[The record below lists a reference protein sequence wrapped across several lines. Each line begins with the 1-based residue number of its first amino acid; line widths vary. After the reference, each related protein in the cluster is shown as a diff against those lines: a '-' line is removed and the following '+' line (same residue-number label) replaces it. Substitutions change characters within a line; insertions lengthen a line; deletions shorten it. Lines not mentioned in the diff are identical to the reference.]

1 MARELRDDAEEG
13 KGDRSGDDAAMND
26 AVPPPNRV
34 PWPPLIVLAA
44 AGTAFGLGIILP
56 MPDWLYHPLWSVPG
70 WALMATG
77 LGLDLAAIRTMRRH
91 RANIL
96 PHRAATALVTTGPF
110 AWSRNPI
117 YLGNTLLLAGAAFAF
132 HNPWFLPA
140 ALAAAL
146 AVTPLAIRRE
156 EAHLARVFGSEWESY
171 RRRTARWFGRSGSPR
186 APGEK

>member
-1 MARELRDDAEEG
+1 MTTRR
-13 KGDRSGDDAAMND
+13 

-34 PWPPLIVLAA
+34 PWPPLLVLAA
-44 AGTAFGLGIILP
+44 ALVAVGLGAVLP
-56 MPDWLYHPLWSVPG
+56 GPDWLSDPVLIVLG
-70 WALMATG
+70 RALMLIG
-77 LGLDLAAIRTMRRH
+77 LGFDLAAMFTMWRH

-140 ALAAAL
+140 AFAAAV
-146 AVTPLAIRRE
+146 AVTRLAIVRE
-156 EAHLARVFGSEWESY
+156 EAHLAQLFGAEWETY
-171 RRRTARWFGRSGSPR
+171 RGRTARWFGRRREALRRPIS
-186 APGEK
+186 